1 MTTPEGGRGKSLS
14 SPRRT
19 SFIHIVTVETRFAV
33 YSNAWNSLGASPD
46 RWNALTTWCL
56 HPPPSEHR
64 LSDALVFLIIGQ
76 NAVAKRNHHGKWP
89 ADFNSDGDVY
99 PDRWPMGEPV
109 FLWAHDNLTHDGF
122 HFGEIIANPAKLN
135 TLDAKRA
142 LQIDCD
148 TYDWSNFAKK
158 PSLRGAINR
167 LIMTYYNSALPVS
180 NGTPG

>member
-1 MTTPEGGRGKSLS
+1 MPWSSLS
-14 SPRRT
+14 LDKMQSPSATTTENGRQTLTLTATCTQTDGRW
-19 SFIHIVTVETRFAV
+19 VNRFSYGRLFGLPYIAV
-33 YSNAWNSLGASPD
+33 YSDYYILAGSRLRKSIWLM
-46 RWNALTTWCL
+46 TKK
-56 HPPPSEHR
+56 PS
-64 LSDALVFLIIGQ
+64 
-76 NAVAKRNHHGKWP
+76 
-89 ADFNSDGDVY
+89 
-99 PDRWPMGEPV
+99 
-109 FLWAHDNLTHDGF
+109 HDNLTHDGF